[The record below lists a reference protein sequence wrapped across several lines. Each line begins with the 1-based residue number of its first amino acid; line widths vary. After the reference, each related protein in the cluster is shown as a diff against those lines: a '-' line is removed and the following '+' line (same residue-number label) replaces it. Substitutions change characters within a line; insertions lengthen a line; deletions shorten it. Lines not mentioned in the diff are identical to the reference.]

1 LILRRR
7 AAGEDFKR
15 EAKSYDRTGQ
25 QQVKLTLINGRE
37 LTVFN
42 GKPCVPCLHLYEA
55 VMVKWKEKACLNLL
69 KLSQS
74 KLDYLISAKEW
85 EFNGNIID
93 HGNSNNTCELC
104 EGENLRHHFQIENT
118 KNKAKIWV
126 GSSCIHKFDI
136 LVRNDEGIVIQDI
149 EGKKKYLTRKLSDKK
164 RELFLYT
171 LRSLWKEIDD
181 VDGKSVIYEVGTHYR
196 DRIAIYPHLALSF
209 LKLLN
214 DYSKDIDLSQIKV
227 SARDYYSIESIV
239 RASANDRELL
249 YKVLNSNQI
258 EKIERRLQQVQLEEE
273 QKKRHDA
280 RLDCQ
285 TQARAKERAASQK
298 AHQASPK
305 QEDIFIM
312 PEFVTCSVC
321 GQYTKDWVCLN
332 PDICR
337 ECVGKRRP

>member
-1 LILRRR
+1 MTLRRR

-164 RELFLYT
+164 REFFLYT

-273 QKKRHDA
+273 QKKRHEA
-280 RLDCQ
+280 RLDYQ
-285 TQARAKERAASQK
+285 AQARAKERAVSQK
-298 AHQASPK
+298 AYQASPK
-305 QEDIFIM
+305 REDIFIM

>member
-181 VDGKSVIYEVGTHYR
+181 VDGKSVIYEVGIHYR

-239 RASANDRELL
+239 RASVNDRELL